1 MIGWIIGIIF
11 AILFFKYVLTP
22 FWGLNWKSKIAMIAI
37 VAVFVIF
44 CLIIKNAG
52 SASISL

>member
-22 FWGLNWKSKIAMIAI
+22 FWGLNWKNKIAIIAI

-44 CLIIKNAG
+44 CLIIRTGLK
-52 SASISL
+52 